1 MRAEF
6 PVNSTNETL
15 RSAPLVSLPGRATLE
30 EVRMSD
36 GACSEDGSRPRLVL
50 FARWGIAVTTSSTLP
65 VDSPAA
71 LEAMQVKLPESFR
84 DVTLMSRLPLGKT
97 NVLKRIEIVN
107 STVRRS
113 MAAGIN
119 SKPVLE
125 QRMAS
130 DGERL
135 WHMQRLGHGWPRHA
149 AASSSRENHS
159 RSMMLHRERGN
170 WKTEGEER

>member
-15 RSAPLVSLPGRATLE
+15 RSAPLVSLATFE

-50 FARWGIAVTTSSTLP
+50 FARWGIAVTMSSTLP

-97 NVLKRIEIVN
+97 NVLKRIEIV
-107 STVRRS
+107 
-113 MAAGIN
+113 
-119 SKPVLE
+119 K
-125 QRMAS
+125 
-130 DGERL
+130 
-135 WHMQRLGHGWPRHA
+135 
-149 AASSSRENHS
+149 
-159 RSMMLHRERGN
+159 
-170 WKTEGEER
+170 